1 MHGFYDFGDLR
12 VGMRVNIE
20 GEHDGNGSLRARR
33 ISIKED
39 GDSDEIAATIESA
52 DAEARTLRLLGL
64 AVSLPAALDIKG
76 MDKQP
81 LGHDGLRAGMRIKTK
96 GRLVEGRRFQ
106 PEKIK
111 VKPRTPD
118 EMDEIEAPIT
128 ALDPHART
136 ITVLG
141 FRIACGEDCEI
152 EA

>member
-12 VGMRVNIE
+12 VGMRVNVE
-20 GEHDGNGSLRARR
+20 GEHDGNGSLRANR
-33 ISIKED
+33 ISIRDD
-39 GDSDEIAATIESA
+39 GEVDEIEAIIQTA
-52 DAEARTLRLLGL
+52 DAESRTLRLLGL
-64 AVSLPAALDIKG
+64 ALSLSGGLDIRG

-81 LGHDGLRAGMRIKTK
+81 LGHDALQAGMRIKTK
-96 GRLVEGRRFQ
+96 GKLLDGRRFE

-111 VKPRTPD
+111 VKSRTPD
-118 EMDEIEAPIT
+118 EMDELESTISAI
-128 ALDPHART
+128 DPHART